1 MRSRMIMM
9 EKRLIALH
17 FTPMAALISRWQHHF
32 IETNRI
38 RLHCVMQGE
47 GELVILLHGFPEF
60 WYSWRH
66 QIPALAK
73 HFKVVVPDL
82 RGYNDS
88 DKPDSGYDLDTLSA
102 DIRGLMASLGYLKA
116 HVVGHDWGGAI
127 AWHLAQHFPQHLHR
141 LAILNAPHPHR
152 LSQELTRNLD
162 QLRRSWYMLAFQVP
176 AVPEWLIRQNLP
188 TFVRNVFQGQSVRKG
203 AFSEQDAEI
212 YQAALE
218 KPGVLTAALN
228 YYRQMFSPQAVFKQ
242 WGRSPDLVTVP
253 TLVLWGEEDNFL
265 SHALTDHIEPLV
277 SAPFRLM
284 LVPNCGHWIQQ
295 EVPQTVN
302 RELLHFLRQSIP

>member
-1 MRSRMIMM
+1 
-9 EKRLIALH
+9 
-17 FTPMAALISRWQHHF
+17 MAALMPGWQHHF
-32 IETNRI
+32 VETNRI
-38 RLHCVMQGE
+38 RLHCVTQGE
-47 GELVILLHGFPEF
+47 GDLVILLHGFPEF

-66 QIPALAK
+66 QIPALAQ

-88 DKPDSGYDLDTLSA
+88 DKPDSGYDLDTLAA
-102 DIRGLMASLGYLKA
+102 DIRGLMGSLGYLKA

-127 AWHLAQHFPQHLHR
+127 AWHLAQNFPQHLDR
-141 LAILNAPHPHR
+141 LAILNAPHPQR

-176 AVPEWLIRQNLP
+176 ALPEWLIRQNLR
-188 TFVRNVFQGQSVRKG
+188 TFVRNVFQGQSIRKG
-203 AFSEQDAEI
+203 AFSEQDAVI

-228 YYRQMFSPQAVFKQ
+228 YYRQLLAPQALLKQ
-242 WGRSPDLVTVP
+242 WGRSPALVTAP

-265 SHALTDHIEPLV
+265 SQTLNKDIEQLV
-277 SAPFRLM
+277 SAPFKLM
-284 LVPNCGHWIQQ
+284 LVSNCGHWIQQ

-302 RELLHFLRQSIP
+302 RELLHFLRQPLR